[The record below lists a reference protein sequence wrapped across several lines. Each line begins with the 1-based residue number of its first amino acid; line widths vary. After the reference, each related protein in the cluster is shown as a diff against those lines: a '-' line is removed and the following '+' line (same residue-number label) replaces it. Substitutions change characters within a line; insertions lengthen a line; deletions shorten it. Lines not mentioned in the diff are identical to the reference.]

1 GTIRVPQVMQ
11 VNPSFPARTVPEF
24 IAYAKSNSG
33 RITMGSGGNG
43 SPAHVVGEL
52 FKMMTGVDL
61 IHVPYRAAGPAI
73 TDLLGG
79 QIQVTFTDMPASI
92 EHFKAGK
99 LRALAVSTESRSE
112 ALPEV
117 PTISEFIP
125 GFEGSQWT
133 GLFAPK
139 SVSPEI
145 ARKLNA

>member
-1 GTIRVPQVMQ
+1 
-11 VNPSFPARTVPEF
+11 
-24 IAYAKSNSG
+24 
-33 RITMGSGGNG
+33 
-43 SPAHVVGEL
+43 
-52 FKMMTGVDL
+52 
-61 IHVPYRAAGPAI
+61 VPYRGAGPAI

-99 LRALAVSTESRSE
+99 LRALAVSTASRSE

-139 SVSPEI
+139 NVSPEI
-145 ARKLNA
+145 ARKLNAEINAGLADPKLKARFAELGGAVLPGSPAEFAALVAAETEKWAKVVKFSGAKPE